1 MSQSANHLEGK
12 RNSCSRVFLS
22 HHWPCSTSCGQARVR
37 VPCTA
42 CGQSWEAPSPS
53 ACPLPG
59 EGCVS
64 LRNSGP
70 SPRSLLHE
78 LEQTSQKG
86 PLNESRGHAVLPKDA
101 PVGAYP
107 GSVQGRCGAGS
118 QVQTQKDQSR
128 SCPVC
133 A

>member
-37 VPCTA
+37 LCDYLSVRAPCTA
-42 CGQSWEAPSPS
+42 CGQSWEAPSPLP
-53 ACPLPG
+53 CPLPG
-59 EGCVS
+59 EGRVS

-86 PLNESRGHAVLPKDA
+86 LLN
-101 PVGAYP
+101 
-107 GSVQGRCGAGS
+107 
-118 QVQTQKDQSR
+118 
-128 SCPVC
+128 
-133 A
+133 